1 MKHSAGIFTV
11 AIAASALFFGC
22 AKKDDSVL
30 TMITES
36 GFAPYEYLDG
46 GAIVGVDVD
55 ICRAIAD
62 KLGKK
67 LVVQDA
73 KFDAVI
79 PSVISGKADLA
90 AAGITVTEDRKKS
103 VDFSIPY
110 VKSGIVIISRKDAP
124 CKSAEEAKGKKIGVQ
139 SGTTSDTFCVDVLN
153 QEPERFDNPPTAV
166 AALTAGKVDLV
177 IADIDPAKN
186 CVKGDDRVFIRVFIS
201 SDFVG
206 EPEEFAVA
214 IRKGQ
219 PDLLAAINEV
229 VKTMVDN
236 GAIEASKTRHDARY
250 AEIRGAE
257 ESAE

>member
-1 MKHSAGIFTV
+1 MFKKTLLVVAAALVVAGC
-11 AIAASALFFGC
+11 S
-22 AKKDDSVL
+22 KKDDNTI

-46 GAIVGVDVD
+46 NNIVGVDVD
-55 ICRAIAD
+55 ICQAIAE

-79 PSVISGKADLA
+79 PSVISGKADIA

-124 CKSAEEAKGKKIGVQ
+124 YKSAEEVKGKKIGVQ
-139 SGTTSDTFCVDVLN
+139 SGTTSDTFCVDVLK

-166 AALTAGKVDLV
+166 AALTAGKIDLV
-177 IADIDPAKN
+177 IADVDPAKN
-186 CVKGDDRVFIRVFIS
+186 CVKGDDTIFIS

-214 IRKGQ
+214 IKKGQ
-219 PDLLAAINEV
+219 PELLATINEV
-229 VKTMVDN
+229 IQSMIDS
-236 GAIEASKTRHDARY
+236 GAVEAAKAKHDARY

-257 ESAE
+257 EAAE

>member
-1 MKHSAGIFTV
+1 MNKLIAKT
-11 AIAASALFFGC
+11 AIAGLAAILVAGC
-22 AKKDDSVL
+22 AKKDDNTI

-55 ICRAIAD
+55 ICQAVAE

-67 LVVQDA
+67 LIVQDA

-124 CKSAEEAKGKKIGVQ
+124 FTSAEEAKGKKIGVQ
-139 SGTTSDTFCVDVLN
+139 SGTTSDTFCVDVLIYC
-153 QEPERFDNPPTAV
+153 PV
-166 AALTAGKVDLV
+166 A
-177 IADIDPAKN
+177 
-186 CVKGDDRVFIRVFIS
+186 
-201 SDFVG
+201 
-206 EPEEFAVA
+206 
-214 IRKGQ
+214 
-219 PDLLAAINEV
+219 
-229 VKTMVDN
+229 
-236 GAIEASKTRHDARY
+236 
-250 AEIRGAE
+250 
-257 ESAE
+257 

>member
-1 MKHSAGIFTV
+1 MFKKTLIV
-11 AIAASALFFGC
+11 AAAALVAAGC
-22 AKKDDSVL
+22 AKKDENTI

-46 GAIVGVDVD
+46 GEIVGVDVD
-55 ICRAIAD
+55 ICQAIAQ

-124 CKSAEEAKGKKIGVQ
+124 FKTAEEAKGKKIGVQ
-139 SGTTSDTFCVDVLN
+139 SGTTSDTFCVDVLK

-166 AALTAGKVDLV
+166 AALTAGKIDLV

-186 CVKGDDRVFIRVFIS
+186 CVKGDDSIFIS

-219 PDLLAAINEV
+219 PELLATINEV
-229 VKTMVDN
+229 IQSMVDS
-236 GAIEASKTRHDARY
+236 GAVEAAKAKHDARY
-250 AEIRGAE
+250 AELRGAE
-257 ESAE
+257 ESAAE

>member
-1 MKHSAGIFTV
+1 MNKLIAKTAALAGL
-11 AIAASALFFGC
+11 AALLAAGC
-22 AKKDDSVL
+22 AKKDENTI

-46 GAIVGVDVD
+46 GKIVGVDVD
-55 ICRAIAD
+55 ICQAIAD

-124 CKSAEEAKGKKIGVQ
+124 FTSAEEAKGKKIGVQ
-139 SGTTSDTFCVDVLN
+139 SGTTSDTFCVDVLK

-166 AALTAGKVDLV
+166 AALTAGKIDLV
-177 IADIDPAKN
+177 IADVDPAKN
-186 CVKGDDRVFIRVFIS
+186 CVKGDDTIFIS

-219 PDLLAAINEV
+219 PELLAAINEV
-229 VKTMVDN
+229 IRSMVDS
-236 GAIEASKTRHDARY
+236 GAVEAAKAKHDAQY
-250 AEIRGAE
+250 AALRGAE

>member
-1 MKHSAGIFTV
+1 MNKLFARSTALAGL
-11 AIAASALFFGC
+11 AALALCGC
-22 AKKDDSVL
+22 AKKDDGTI

-46 GAIVGVDVD
+46 GSIVGVDVD
-55 ICRAIAD
+55 ICEAVAA

-90 AAGITVTEDRKKS
+90 AAGITVTEDRKQS

-110 VKSGIVIISRKDAP
+110 VKSGIVIISAKDAP
-124 CKSAEEAKGKKIGVQ
+124 YKTADEVKGKKIGVQ
-139 SGTTSDTFCVDVLN
+139 SGTTSDTFCVDVLK

-166 AALTAGKVDLV
+166 AALKSGKIDCV
-177 IADIDPAKN
+177 IADVDPAKN
-186 CVKGDDRVFIRVFIS
+186 CVKGDDSVFIS

-206 EPEEFAVA
+206 EPEEFAIA

-219 PDLLAAINEV
+219 PELLATINAVIGE
-229 VKTMVDN
+229 MLES
-236 GAIEASKTRHDARY
+236 GAVEAAKARHDARY
-250 AEIRGAE
+250 AELRGAE
-257 ESAE
+257 EEAAE

>member
-1 MKHSAGIFTV
+1 MFKKTLLVVAAALVVAGC
-11 AIAASALFFGC
+11 S
-22 AKKDDSVL
+22 KKDDNTI

-46 GAIVGVDVD
+46 GNIVGVDVD
-55 ICRAIAD
+55 ICQAIAA

-79 PSVISGKADLA
+79 PSVISGKADIA

-124 CKSAEEAKGKKIGVQ
+124 YKSAEEVKGKKIGVQ
-139 SGTTSDTFCVDVLN
+139 SGTTSDTFCVDVLK

-166 AALTAGKVDLV
+166 AALTAGKIDLV
-177 IADIDPAKN
+177 IADVDPAKN
-186 CVKGDDRVFIRVFIS
+186 CVKGDDTIFIS

-214 IRKGQ
+214 IKKGQ
-219 PDLLAAINEV
+219 PELLATINEV
-229 VKTMVDN
+229 IQSMIDS
-236 GAIEASKTRHDARY
+236 GAVEAAKAKHDARY

-257 ESAE
+257 EAAE